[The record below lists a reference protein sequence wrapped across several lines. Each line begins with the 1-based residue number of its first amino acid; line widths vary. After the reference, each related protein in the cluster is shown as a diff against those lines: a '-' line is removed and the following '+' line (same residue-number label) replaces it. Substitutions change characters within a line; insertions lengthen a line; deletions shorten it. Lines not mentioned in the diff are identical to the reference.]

1 MANKNP
7 PATQLIKKAL
17 HDIQEVKAQ
26 LHEYRYCLEKNV
38 EQRTAHLQKRI
49 ASLESRN
56 AKLCDNLTSV
66 YEQIAALKRES
77 ESPADESG
85 RGVRGARLYLVS
97 SQPSV
102 GTSAEDTERNIA

>member
-1 MANKNP
+1 MVNKNP

-38 EQRTAHLQKRI
+38 EQRTAHLHKRI

-56 AKLCDNLTSV
+56 AKLCDDLTTV
-66 YEQIAALKRES
+66 YEQIAALKRE
-77 ESPADESG
+77 PRTAGDEAGKS
-85 RGVRGARLYLVS
+85 VRGARLYLVS
-97 SQPSV
+97 SQPSADV
-102 GTSAEDTERNIA
+102 ATDGDERSHA